1 MLLALSVLPCCA
13 MPCAGVPTLP
23 WSGDGVMIDYNDCPG
38 GAIPDDVYDKASSQV
53 LQVLA

>member
-1 MLLALSVLPCCA
+1 VLLALSVLPCCA